1 MQETGGPTF
10 MDDIIKDFLIESAE
24 SLDRM
29 DQDLVNLKAEPA
41 SEELLASIFRTI
53 HTIKGSCGFL
63 GFKHLERVTY
73 AGENLLSSLRDGQL
87 KLRQDVAGG
96 LLGMAGAIREMLEE
110 IRATGGDGA
119 NEYAELVRR
128 LKQLQAAETTGADS
142 REERKEAVRRG
153 TE

>member
-1 MQETGGPTF
+1 

-24 SLDRM
+24 NLDRL
-29 DQDLVNLKAEPA
+29 DQDLVNLEADPA

-73 AGENLLSSLRDGQL
+73 AGENLLSSLRDGRL
-87 KLRQDVAGG
+87 ELTKVVAGG

-110 IRATGGDGA
+110 IRATGGDGV

-142 REERKEAVRRG
+142 REEQKEAVRRG